1 MSDETTPEDSQE
13 NAGQEGASKSANG
26 LRRTAVHDKH
36 VELGAKMVPFA
47 GYEMPLHYQKGILAE
62 HNHVREAAGL
72 FDVSHMGQAFI
83 VPEDGKFESAATAL
97 ERLCPA
103 DLQSLK
109 PGQQRYTQLLNDEG
123 GIIDDLMIARMGM
136 EGYQHLLYVV
146 VNAGCKE
153 EDYRHISANLPKGI
167 QLSVRDDVLSL
178 FALQGPR
185 AVDAMSIMNS
195 EIRYLEFMQGQ
206 SLPMFGGF
214 WAQVTRSGYTG
225 EDGFEISIKREDSI
239 SFLNAMITLPDVEM
253 IGLGAR
259 DSLRL
264 EAGLCLYGNDI
275 DESVSP
281 VEAGLIWSIPKSRR
295 SADAGYPGAARI
307 AADIADKSGK
317 RLVGIKPDGR
327 APARAHTKIHDMV
340 GQEIGEIT
348 SGLFGPSVEGP
359 IAMGYVPRAQAKAG
373 TAVNLM
379 VRGKARP
386 AKIVKLPFVPRNY
399 YRGA

>member
-1 MSDETTPEDSQE
+1 MSDAPLSEKTETAKGPV
-13 NAGQEGASKSANG
+13 
-26 LRRTAVHDKH
+26 RTAIYDKH
-36 VELGAKMVPFA
+36 IELGAKMVPFA
-47 GYEMPLHYQKGILAE
+47 GYEMPLHYQRGILAE

-83 VPEDGKFESAATAL
+83 VPEDGTFKSAAEAMET
-97 ERLCPA
+97 LCPA

-109 PGQQRYTQLLNDEG
+109 PGQQRYTQLLNDQG
-123 GIIDDLMIARMGM
+123 GIIDDLMIARMGL
-136 EGYQHLLYVV
+136 EGYQHLLYLV
-146 VNAGCKE
+146 VNAGCKDK
-153 EDYRHISANLPKGI
+153 DYRHIAAQLPDGVL
-167 QLSVRDDVLSL
+167 LSVRDNVLSL
-178 FALQGPR
+178 FALQGPK

-195 EIRYLEFMQGQ
+195 ETRYLEFMQGQ
-206 SLPMFGGF
+206 SMPMFGGF

-225 EDGFEISIKREDSI
+225 EDGFEISIKHEDAI
-239 SFLNAMITLPDVEM
+239 SFANAMLTLPDVEM

-295 SADAGYPGAARI
+295 SAQAGYHGADRI
-307 AADIADKSGK
+307 AADIANKLGK
-317 RLVGIKPDGR
+317 RLVGILPDGR
-327 APARAHTKIHDMV
+327 APARAHTKIHDMA
-340 GQEIGEIT
+340 GLEIGEIT
-348 SGLFGPSVEGP
+348 SGLFGPSVAGP
-359 IAMGYVPRAQAKAG
+359 IAMGYVPRAMSKAG
-373 TAVNLM
+373 TPVSLI
-379 VRGKARP
+379 VRGKPRP